1 MANGPALRAGGAL
14 LRAGSNPAPGV
25 MWIWLF
31 TFFVGMILMMKFS
44 DYAVDYSIK
53 LSKLTGI
60 MKMTIGIIIIAIM
73 TSLPELSVS
82 ITASLSN
89 AQNLIYGTMV
99 GSNIADIL
107 LVMGG
112 TALVY
117 GIGVGEKYLK
127 RAKEII
133 IITSL
138 LLLYGLFY
146 GYDSTFGLMSLL
158 IFFFLS
164 DSLLH
169 QKYKDGKEKGSTI
182 EILIILGKLIL
193 IIVMILIS
201 AEVVTRSSIELSKIL
216 GISETLLGAT
226 VVGITTSFPELMVAL
241 SAARKK
247 EMGIIFGTVFGSC
260 FVNIALILGL
270 SATISTI
277 GIGVREIALLA
288 SLLLTYGLALLFMK
302 YKMDRMV
309 GMVMLSIYT
318 LIIIVLSSFG

>member
-1 MANGPALRAGGAL
+1 
-14 LRAGSNPAPGV
+14 
-25 MWIWLF
+25 
-31 TFFVGMILMMKFS
+31 MMKFS

-89 AQNLIYGTMV
+89 AQNLIYGTMI

-112 TALVY
+112 TALIY
-117 GIGVGEKYLK
+117 GIGVGKKYLK

-158 IFFFLS
+158 VFLFLS

-182 EILIILGKLIL
+182 EILITLGKLIL
-193 IIVMILIS
+193 IIIMILIS
-201 AEVVTRSSIELSKIL
+201 AEVVTRSSIEL
-216 GISETLLGAT
+216 
-226 VVGITTSFPELMVAL
+226 
-241 SAARKK
+241 
-247 EMGIIFGTVFGSC
+247 
-260 FVNIALILGL
+260 
-270 SATISTI
+270 
-277 GIGVREIALLA
+277 
-288 SLLLTYGLALLFMK
+288 
-302 YKMDRMV
+302 
-309 GMVMLSIYT
+309 
-318 LIIIVLSSFG
+318 

>member
-1 MANGPALRAGGAL
+1 
-14 LRAGSNPAPGV
+14 
-25 MWIWLF
+25 
-31 TFFVGMILMMKFS
+31 MMKFS

-138 LLLYGLFY
+138 LLLYGLF
-146 GYDSTFGLMSLL
+146 
-158 IFFFLS
+158 FFLS

-182 EILIILGKLIL
+182 EILITLGKLIL
-193 IIVMILIS
+193 IIIMILIS